1 MTGEQLLKTLMTLSA
16 LESTSKQRDALQVAL
31 DALNAA
37 QDFGYNS
44 HRQGLISLISEA
56 LAEPEPWTP
65 DDMAYRPGGLPM
77 DAPSQRK
84 PLTDEQ
90 IDAEFDRECWVS
102 VQFVDGTYGIAL
114 DRVTAKEFARA
125 IERAHGIGVE
135 T

>member
-1 MTGEQLLKTLMTLSA
+1 M
-16 LESTSKQRDALQVAL
+16 SKQREALELAL
-31 DALNAA
+31 TVLCPLWPDERAVI
-37 QDFGYNS
+37 YKI
-44 HRQGLISLISEA
+44 REA
-56 LAEPEPWTP
+56 LAEPELWTP

-84 PLTDEQ
+84 PLTDDQ

-114 DRVTAKEFARA
+114 DRATAREFARA